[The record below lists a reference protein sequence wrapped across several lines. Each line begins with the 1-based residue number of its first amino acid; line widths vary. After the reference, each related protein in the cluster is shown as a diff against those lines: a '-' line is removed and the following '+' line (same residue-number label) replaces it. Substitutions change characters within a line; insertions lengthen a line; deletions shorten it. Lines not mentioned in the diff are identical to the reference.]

1 MTVFARSD
9 TSVLGRWW
17 WTVDRWTL
25 AAVGALIAFGVIM
38 ALAASPAVAERIG
51 LDYFYFARRQMVYLP
66 IALAL
71 MFGASLLSPVGVFRV
86 AAITLAVFA
95 LLVMA
100 TFVVGTE
107 IKGARRWINL
117 GVLSLQPSEFLKPAF
132 AVVAA
137 WLFAAARSGDIPRAN
152 LYCIGLF
159 ALIVGLLLLQP
170 DVGMAVVISAVW
182 SAQFFL
188 AGLPLYLAA
197 GLVILGAG
205 AMVAAYFTL
214 HHVASRIDRFLDP
227 ASGDSYQVDRSLE
240 AFVNGGLLGRGP
252 GEGTVKEVL
261 PDAHSDFVF
270 AVAGEEFGVLVCLVI
285 VALFAFVVL
294 RGFARALQETDLFI
308 LIASTGLLVQFGLQA
323 VINMGSTL
331 RLMPTKGMTLPFVS
345 YGGSSLIAMGLCMG
359 FLLALT
365 RKRVGPEVLR

>member
-1 MTVFARSD
+1 MNVFARSD

-25 AAVGALIAFGVIM
+25 TAVGALIAFGVIM

-51 LDYFYFARRQMVYLP
+51 LDYFYFARRQLVYLP
-66 IALAL
+66 VALAL
-71 MFGASLLSPVGVFRV
+71 MIGASLLSPTGVFR
-86 AAITLAVFA
+86 AAMITLTIFS
-95 LLVMA
+95 LLVVA
-100 TFVVGTE
+100 TFVIGTE
-107 IKGARRWINL
+107 IKGARRWIGL
-117 GVLSLQPSEFLKPAF
+117 GPISVQPSEFLKPAF

-137 WLFAAARSGDIPRAN
+137 WLFASARTGDIKHGN
-152 LYCIGLF
+152 LISIATFGT
-159 ALIVGLLLLQP
+159 IVGLLLLQP
-170 DVGMAVVISAVW
+170 DVGMSVVISVVW

-188 AGLPLYLAA
+188 AGLPLYWAVLLIV
-197 GLVILGAG
+197 GGAG
-205 AMVAAYFTL
+205 ALVAAYFTL

-227 ASGDSYQVDRSLE
+227 SSGDSYQVDRSLE
-240 AFVNGGLLGRGP
+240 AFINGGLFGRGP

-270 AVAGEEFGVLVCLVI
+270 AVAGEEFGLFVCLII
-285 VALFAFVVL
+285 VGLFAFIVL

-308 LIASTGLLVQFGLQA
+308 LLATAGLLVQFGLQA

-345 YGGSSLIAMGLCMG
+345 YGGSSLIAMGLCIG

-365 RKRVGPEVLR
+365 RKRVGAESQR

>member
-1 MTVFARSD
+1 MNVFDRSD

-25 AAVGALIAFGVIM
+25 AAVGALIAFGIIM

-51 LDYFYFARRQMVYLP
+51 LDYFYFARRQLVYLP
-66 IALAL
+66 VALAL
-71 MFGASLLSPVGVFRV
+71 MIGASLLSPTGVFR
-86 AAITLAVFA
+86 AAMVTLTIFS
-95 LLVMA
+95 LLVVA
-100 TFVVGTE
+100 TFVIGTE
-107 IKGARRWINL
+107 IKGARRWIGL
-117 GVLSLQPSEFLKPAF
+117 GPISVQPSEFLKPAF
-132 AVVAA
+132 AVAAA
-137 WLFAAARSGDIPRAN
+137 WLFASARSGDIKHGN
-152 LYCIGLF
+152 LISIATFGT
-159 ALIVGLLLLQP
+159 IVGLLLLQP
-170 DVGMAVVISAVW
+170 DVGMSVVISVVW

-188 AGLPLYLAA
+188 AGLPLHWAVLLIV
-197 GLVILGAG
+197 GGAG
-205 AMVAAYFTL
+205 ALVAAYFTL

-227 ASGDSYQVDRSLE
+227 SSGDSFQVDRSLE
-240 AFVNGGLLGRGP
+240 AFINGGLFGRGP

-270 AVAGEEFGVLVCLVI
+270 AVAGEEFGLFVCLII
-285 VALFAFVVL
+285 VGLFAFIVL

-308 LIASTGLLVQFGLQA
+308 LLATAGLLVQFGLQA

-345 YGGSSLIAMGLCMG
+345 YGGSSLIAMGLCIG

-365 RKRVGPEVLR
+365 RKRVGAESQR